1 MPVQG
6 LTGNIIMI
14 FLIQP
19 FWRTLTTPD
28 IKIDSV
34 RELVDRRDP
43 RPKASII
50 FIPTLNA
57 YIFLRTATSL
67 LVPNRAFFQPGREH
81 KFEAYQFTEVINK
94 LKKKSKS
101 TRTGTIGVPAHVIDL
116 PKSKSDAYKIA
127 FKLNTYPQP
136 VHHQLGHRPDS

>member
-1 MPVQG
+1 MLVSR
-6 LTGNIIMI
+6 
-14 FLIQP
+14 
-19 FWRTLTTPD
+19 WRDSKEGYPRSLYLSLNAGARLNRKYNHDLPDPTILEDVDNTD

-34 RELVDRRDP
+34 RELD
-43 RPKASII
+43 
-50 FIPTLNA
+50 
-57 YIFLRTATSL
+57 ATSL

-116 PKSKSDAYKIA
+116 PKHKSDAYKIA